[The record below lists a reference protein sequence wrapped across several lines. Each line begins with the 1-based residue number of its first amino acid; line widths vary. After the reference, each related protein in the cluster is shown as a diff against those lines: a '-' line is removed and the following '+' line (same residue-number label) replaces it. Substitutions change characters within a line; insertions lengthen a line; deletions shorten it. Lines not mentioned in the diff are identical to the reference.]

1 MHEAGHKMKLLHLM
15 WQIDVAQLSQNDE
28 VCWVIKAY
36 FKLYWRSIGNSFC
49 IFFWRKKT
57 FLVVSNTC
65 QWCEI
70 LREKKTVQNSWMNF
84 PISYLFDV
92 FCGILNQRKEQE
104 LVWKYVKAW
113 NDTLRYMYD
122 TISDRE
128 KLHQRICMEPRGFT
142 SFDVN

>member
-1 MHEAGHKMKLLHLM
+1 MKQAIK
-15 WQIDVAQLSQNDE
+15 WSYCIWCDKSTSLSSLKTVRFVELSSHISSYIEDLSE
-28 VCWVIKAY
+28 ILSAY
-36 FKLYWRSIGNSFC
+36 FSGEKNLFSGLKHS
-49 IFFWRKKT
+49 
-57 FLVVSNTC
+57 

-104 LVWKYVKAW
+104 LVWKHVKAW